1 MFRWK
6 LCSCRDVKE
15 QYLGILLDRNV
26 NKDEL
31 HNRKEE
37 NIRDRRTQSAQTQ
50 PEQVDG
56 DVQINLIS
64 RYTLHV
70 GNGGLILLL
79 AYVQPNIN
87 VEVSEGQWRNIDSA
101 YFFEDCSQRFDRNAK
116 GDAMLLQFDDPYH
129 TVKRMLTHFRAAWF
143 YSTYLLQTRSG
154 YVYFL
159 CLQKAIMGLCRLF
172 CRSCHCLIDNFYSKH

>member
-26 NKDEL
+26 NKDER

-129 TVKRMLTHFRAAWF
+129 TVKRMLTHLG
-143 YSTYLLQTRSG
+143 LLDLLDVFTSNAIR
-154 YVYFL
+154 VRLFFVFA
-159 CLQKAIMGLCRLF
+159 KAIMGSAIFLSITSLW
-172 CRSCHCLIDNFYSKH
+172 YW